1 MLEDFFFII
10 KLWKDVKS
18 DLFYLS
24 IFLLELAYGIKF
36 TAGFLSLSFH
46 MFV

>member
-1 MLEDFFFII
+1 MLEGFFII

-24 IFLLELAYGIKF
+24 IFLLELAYVIKF

-46 MFV
+46 MLV